1 MSHLRLN
8 LTFLLQQ
15 RGITATALAR
25 TTGVQQPTL
34 HRILKGTS
42 ADPRSATLQPLADYF
57 GVTLDDLY
65 HRDLTTGTAA
75 LLQVSVREGPN
86 IKGLVPL
93 LTSVQAGEW
102 CDISQSFQREDAKT
116 WLPCPV
122 KHGPRTFCLTVEG
135 ESMKNPGAK
144 PSYEPGDVIFIGYP
158 DSQIICVL
166 ALAFAFTPLSAKQP
180 RSTVERHAF
189 VREYACPATGK
200 HRLPCPGYHIDHVI
214 PLCAG
219 GPDRRSNMQWL
230 TIDDHKVKTRRDIR
244 ACRLK

>member
-144 PSYEPGDVIFIGYP
+144 PSYEPGDVIFIDP
-158 DSQIICVL
+158 DVAAKPGDRVVVRLESQAAATFKQYLEEDGRKLLKALNPDWHPRYIPINGDATICGV
-166 ALAFAFTPLSAKQP
+166 
-180 RSTVERHAF
+180 VI
-189 VREYACPATGK
+189 GK
-200 HRLPCPGYHIDHVI
+200 WVPE
-214 PLCAG
+214 
-219 GPDRRSNMQWL
+219 
-230 TIDDHKVKTRRDIR
+230 
-244 ACRLK
+244 